1 MRKTTFYVIL
11 FLFSFSIINAQD
23 EQFKPRNPEFE
34 FFDYSNDTIV
44 VPLKT
49 PNVNTDGRVTTS
61 KLPYPIIFIHGL
73 NSSSETW
80 NTSTNYFDSQYGL
93 TFGGRFDFCLSAD
106 GNHSLANTN
115 FFPTSGAD
123 IAAFETT
130 TIQNG
135 DYYYVNFDVNIN
147 GSIGTSVY
155 SNQSAVTKQGVA
167 VRKAVERVLSLTG
180 KDKVILVGH
189 SMGGLASREYIQNSY
204 NWQTDGQ
211 HHVAKFL
218 TLGTPHG
225 GSNASDIGLGWIIGM
240 ETHSEALRDLKITYY
255 YSGDPSRYLFGGVE
269 VNNSS
274 NMNEHLFGSDYWNI
288 DVNCNGSIGNTIVGI
303 NQKPIDNI
311 IDFSSVIGRI
321 NGSSS
326 DGVVTEPAAKM
337 DNYFTGTGLT
347 YPIKYFYY
355 TSIGVENHTALP
367 SQYYYVMQGL
377 DEPNYKE
384 LAYKIDTNTEY
395 RGFTTVQASGTT
407 IDDDFYK
414 FTITDNMNAAVSI
427 SSIVTS
433 SMNATILNSSG
444 TPVGAS
450 QNNTGSTLN
459 LTRVLAPGDYFLK
472 ISSTSP
478 SNTNYQTPYIFN
490 ITTSLGTNDNNL
502 NSISYY
508 PNPVKNILTIE
519 NYNYTKASIYSILGQ
534 LLDVKLNENNSNI
547 SQINMSNYA
556 NGMYILVFENET
568 GAKTI
573 KVIKE

>member
-1 MRKTTFYVIL
+1 MKKTTLYVII
-11 FLFSFSIINAQD
+11 FLFSFTLTYAQSD
-23 EQFKPRNPEFE
+23 QFKPRNPEYE
-34 FFDYSNDTIV
+34 FFDYSNDTLAI
-44 VPLKT
+44 PLKT
-49 PNVNTDGRVTTS
+49 PKTNTQGRVATS

-80 NTSTNYFDSQYGL
+80 NTTSNYFDSQYGL

-106 GNHSLANTN
+106 GNHGLANTN
-115 FFPTSGAD
+115 FYPTSGAD

-130 TIQNG
+130 TMQNG

-167 VRKAVERVLSLTG
+167 VKKAVQRVLALTG

-204 NWQTDGQ
+204 NWQPDGQ

-255 YSGDPSRYLFGGVE
+255 YSGDPSRYLFGGIE
-269 VNNSS
+269 VNNNS
-274 NMNEHLFGSDYWNI
+274 NMNEHLFGADYWNI

-303 NQKPIDNI
+303 NQKPIDNL

-326 DGVVTEPAAKM
+326 DGVVTEAAAKM

-377 DEPNYKE
+377 DEPNFKE
-384 LAYKIDTNTEY
+384 LAYKISTNTDY

-444 TPVGAS
+444 TAVGAS

-459 LTRVLAPGDYFLK
+459 LTRVLTPGDYFLK
-472 ISSTSP
+472 ISSASP

-490 ITTSLGTNDNNL
+490 ITTSLGVNENEL
-502 NSISYY
+502 NQISYY
-508 PNPVKNILTIE
+508 PNPVKDILTID
-519 NYNYTKASIYSILGQ
+519 NFNFTKASIYSILGQ
-534 LLDVKLNENNSNI
+534 LLDVRVNTTNSNTT
-547 SQINMSNYA
+547 QLNMSNYT
-556 NGMYILVFENET
+556 NGMYILVLENEN
-568 GAKTI
+568 GSKTI

>member
-1 MRKTTFYVIL
+1 MKKTTFYIL
-11 FLFSFSIINAQD
+11 SFLLTITFANAQND
-23 EQFKPRNPEFE
+23 QFKPRNPVLEFLN
-34 FFDYSNDTIV
+34 FSNDTLIV
-44 VPLKT
+44 AMKT
-49 PNVNTDGRVTTS
+49 PFKNQNERVVSS
-61 KLPYPIIFIHGL
+61 KIPYPIIFIHGL

-80 NTSTNYFDSQYGL
+80 NSTSNYLDSQYGF

-106 GNHSLANTN
+106 GNHNLANKN
-115 FFPTSGAD
+115 FYPTSGAD

-130 TIQNG
+130 TLQNG

-167 VRKAVERVLSLTG
+167 VKKAVERVLALTG

-189 SMGGLASREYIQNSY
+189 SMGGLASREYIQNSN
-204 NWQTDGQ
+204 NWQPDGM

-240 ETHSEALRDLKITYY
+240 ETHAEALRDLKITYY
-255 YSGDPSRYLFGGVE
+255 HSGEPSRYLFGGIE
-269 VNNSS
+269 INNSS
-274 NMNEHLFGSDYWNI
+274 NMNEHLFGQDYWNI
-288 DVNCNGSIGNTIVGI
+288 DVNCNGTIGDNIIGL
-303 NQKPIDNI
+303 NQKTIDHL
-311 IDFSSVIGRI
+311 IDFSSVIGRV

-326 DGVVTEPAAKM
+326 DGVVTEAAAKM

-377 DEPNYKE
+377 DEPNVKE
-384 LAYKIDTNTEY
+384 LAYSIDTNTEY
-395 RGFTTVQASGTT
+395 RGFTTVQATGTT

-414 FTITDNMNAAVSI
+414 FTITDNMNAVVSV
-427 SSIVTS
+427 SNIVTG
-433 SMNATILNSSG
+433 SMNTTILNSSG
-444 TPVGAS
+444 TPIGTS

-459 LTRVLAPGDYFLK
+459 LTRLLTPGDYFLK
-472 ISSTSP
+472 ISSTTP
-478 SNTNYQTPYIFN
+478 TNTNYQTPYVFN
-490 ITTSLGTNDNNL
+490 ITTTLGTNENVF

-508 PNPVKNILTIE
+508 PNPVRDILTID
-519 NYNYTKASIYSILGQ
+519 NYNYSKISIYSVLGQ
-534 LLDVKLNENNSNI
+534 LLDVKLNDNSSNT
-547 SQINMSNYA
+547 SQINMENYSN
-556 NGMYILVFENET
+556 GLYILVLENEN

>member
-1 MRKTTFYVIL
+1 MKKTTYYVIL
-11 FLFSFSIINAQD
+11 FLFSFSIINAQE

-49 PNVNTDGRVTTS
+49 PFVNNDGRVTTS

-167 VRKAVERVLSLTG
+167 VRKAVERVLALTG

-204 NWQTDGQ
+204 NWQPDGQ

-240 ETHSEALRDLKITYY
+240 ETRSEALRDLKITYY
-255 YSGDPSRYLFGGVE
+255 YSGEPSRYLFGGIE

-303 NQKPIDNI
+303 NQKPIDNL

-326 DGVVTEPAAKM
+326 DGVVTEAAAKM

-377 DEPNYKE
+377 DEPNVKE
-384 LAYKIDTNTEY
+384 LAYSISTNTDY
-395 RGFTTVQASGTT
+395 RGFTTVQASGT

-414 FTITDNMNAAVSI
+414 FTIADNMNAAVSI

-444 TPVGAS
+444 TPIGAS

-459 LTRVLAPGDYFLK
+459 LTRVLTPGDYFLK

-478 SNTNYQTPYIFN
+478 SNTNYQTPYVFN
-490 ITTSLGTNDNNL
+490 ITTSLGTNDNDL
-502 NSISYY
+502 KSISYY

-519 NYNYTKASIYSILGQ
+519 NYNYTKASIYSVLGQ
-534 LLDVKLNENNSNI
+534 LLDVKLNENNSDI

-556 NGMYILVFENET
+556 NGMYILVLENET
-568 GAKTI
+568 GANTI